1 MRSMNIRRNDTV
13 LVTRGKDRGKRGRV
27 LSTDPVR
34 RRVLV
39 EGVNLLK
46 KHVRPNP
53 NIRQA
58 GIVEQPGL
66 LSVANV
72 KLVCEKCG
80 KPSRTGH
87 GILTLEE
94 GGVTRTEKVRI
105 CKSCKEQIE

>member
-1 MRSMNIRRNDTV
+1 MRSMKIRRNDTV

-27 LSTDPVR
+27 LQTDPTKGK
-34 RRVLV
+34 VLV
-39 EGVNLLK
+39 EGVNVIK

-58 GIVEQPGL
+58 GIVEQPSL

-87 GILTLEE
+87 GILTIEE
-94 GGVTRTEKVRI
+94 GGVTRSEKVRI
-105 CKSCKEQIE
+105 CKSCQEQIG